1 MIYSR
6 REACN
11 GNLKLPVCICLNRVG
26 TIEVL
31 SNGYIATGGGVGR
44 MLNVAG
50 CWAAGEAE
58 AGSDDAVGI
67 DGGCQSEEEYGSD
80 E

>member
-1 MIYSR
+1 M
-6 REACN
+6 
-11 GNLKLPVCICLNRVG
+11 
-26 TIEVL
+26 L